1 MEVSAR
7 NRIPGVVKA
16 VNLGAILAEVI
27 IDTDSG
33 EVAAI
38 ITRDSAKHLDLKVG
52 DRVFAM
58 IKATEVMVAKEQK
71 R

>member
-7 NRIPGVVKA
+7 NRIPGVVRA
-16 VNLGAILAEVI
+16 INLGAILAEVVI
-27 IDTDSG
+27 GTDSG
-33 EVAAI
+33 EVTAI
-38 ITRDSAKHLDLKVG
+38 ITRSSAEHLDLKVG
-52 DRVFAM
+52 DRVFAV